1 MKEETSWSPAKEERV
16 EEAKWA
22 VRPGE
27 IGIRSKGVR

>member
-27 IGIRSKGVR
+27 IGIGVRE